1 MTMADFEDD
10 APMTEQR
17 AKRWL
22 SEAEG
27 CAMLE
32 LYDRALE
39 KALPVTRT
47 TFLPLES
54 NLLAGEL
61 YREQAQHAKA
71 LPHFARALKEKP
83 GGVEATVGFG
93 WCLKRTGRLPEAV
106 QAYETALKLHP
117 NEALLHYNLACYQSL
132 LGKVP
137 EAFAALDRALAID
150 ETFRRLALDETDFD
164 PVRNLPDFQKR
175 VPGVTRSK
183 ESASSS
189 PTLPAAE

>member
-1 MTMADFEDD
+1 MTMDAFEDD

-39 KALPVTRT
+39 MTLPVTRT
-47 TFLPLES
+47 DFFPLES
-54 NLLAGEL
+54 NLLAGEV
-61 YREQAQHAKA
+61 YREQAQHEKA
-71 LPHFARALKEKP
+71 LPHFARALKAKP
-83 GGVEATVGFG
+83 GGVEATVGYG

-106 QAYETALKLHP
+106 QAYEAALKLHP

-150 ETFRRLALDETDFD
+150 ETFRRLAVNETDFD
-164 PVRNLPDFQKR
+164 PVRNLPDFKKR
-175 VPGVTRSK
+175 VSGVKLSK
-183 ESASSS
+183 ESS
-189 PTLPAAE
+189 PSAE